1 MGEHYERE
9 REGYDPTILVKQNL
23 GEIAEFYLE
32 AKKAVEDNDVD
43 LMQRFLRRATN
54 RLRPLWKALRTMEVD
69 ATWIRD
75 LIDGRPVKPYV
86 NLDHPTGGTFLD
98 LLANT
103 ESCQVHYVPCGTDG
117 KHNDGKAIEF
127 YLQEGCELCGE
138 YLVRAVERWRDNE
151 HKTVQGV

>member
-1 MGEHYERE
+1 MGEHLEQE
-9 REGYDPTILVKQNL
+9 REGYDPTILVKKNL

-32 AKKAVEDNDVD
+32 AKKAVEDSDID
-43 LMQRFLRRATN
+43 SMQRFLRRATN

-86 NLDHPTGGTFLD
+86 NLDHPYGGIVLD

-103 ESCQVHYVPCGTDG
+103 ESCRVHYVPCGTDG

-127 YLQEGCELCGE
+127 FLQEGCEDCGE
-138 YLVRAVERWRDNE
+138 ALVRAVERWRDNE
-151 HKTVQGV
+151 PKTVQGV